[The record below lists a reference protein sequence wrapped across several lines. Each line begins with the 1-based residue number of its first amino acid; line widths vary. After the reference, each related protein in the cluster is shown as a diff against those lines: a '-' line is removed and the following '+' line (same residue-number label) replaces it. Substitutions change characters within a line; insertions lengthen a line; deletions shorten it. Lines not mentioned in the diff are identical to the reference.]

1 MTLTTIWCIW
11 RPILLDFRQSDA
23 VYEFPMH
30 CDPPAITFI
39 PCEEHF
45 RPVLPTIEG
54 NVDYLTLRG
63 QLTTMDEL
71 LRTSGLENEFVT
83 RSLKHW
89 VKTLSQSKVEQIELS
104 GEGKCGVI
112 RLEDLVSGKQ
122 QARFQEHS
130 IRALRCTIA
139 RTLLGGS
146 FRDFAARM
154 ADSPLLQWFCQVG
167 QLDRVKLPAKSTIPR
182 YATWLPEEE
191 MREVIKGLLRKAG
204 AAISDGEQALD
215 LEAPLDLST
224 MFLDTTCL
232 KANIHFPVDWVLLR
246 DGVKSLMQ
254 SVELVRSHGL
264 KSRMCEPQ
272 EFITKINRLSMEMTH
287 TRRKKNGNK
296 ERKRVLREMKRIV
309 TVVRAHAQRYYTLL
323 DENWQ
328 ATDWTRPQAEQVLKR
343 LKSIIEALPAAVKQ
357 AHERIIGERQV
368 ANAEKI
374 LSLFEP
380 DIHVIVRG
388 KAGEEV
394 EFGNLLV
401 LGEQIDGLIMD
412 WELFKE
418 QVPADVRLV
427 RPSVERVENGLAI
440 SLKGL
445 ITDRGF
451 DNKTNV
457 RWLEERGT
465 FAGLCPRDP
474 RALCEAMKDEDFAQ
488 AQHRRAQTEARVA
501 IFKNE
506 FLGRP
511 MRSEGFENR
520 ALQVA
525 WGVLTHNL
533 WVLANKLR
541 EQRKIREQKLRKA
554 A

>member
-1 MTLTTIWCIW
+1 MSC
-11 RPILLDFRQSDA
+11 
-23 VYEFPMH
+23 E
-30 CDPPAITFI
+30 PPAITFI
-39 PCEEHF
+39 PCEGHF

-54 NVDYLTLRG
+54 NVDYLALRG

-71 LRTSGLENEFVT
+71 LRTSGVENEFVT
-83 RSLKHW
+83 RSLEQW
-89 VKTLSQSKVEQIELS
+89 IKTLSQSKVEQIELS
-104 GEGKCGVI
+104 GEGQSGVI
-112 RLEDLVSGKQ
+112 RLEDLVGGKQ
-122 QARFQEHS
+122 QVRFQEHS
-130 IRALRCTIA
+130 VRALRCTIA
-139 RTLLGGS
+139 RTLLGES
-146 FRDFAARM
+146 FRDFAARL

-167 QLDRVKLPAKSTIPR
+167 QLERVKVPAKSTLQR
-182 YATWLPEEE
+182 YASWLPDEE
-191 MREVIKGLLRKAG
+191 MRQVINGLLRKAG
-204 AAISDGEQALD
+204 AA
-215 LEAPLDLST
+215 LENGKQVLELEEPLDLST
-224 MFLDTTCL
+224 MFLDTTCV

-246 DGVKSLMQ
+246 DGIKSLMQ
-254 SVELVRSHGL
+254 SVELIRTHGL

-287 TRRKKNGNK
+287 TRRKKNGRK

-309 TVVRAHAQRYYTLL
+309 TVVRAHAQRYRTLL
-323 DENWQ
+323 DEHWQ
-328 ATDWTRPQAEQVLKR
+328 ATDWTRPQTEQVLKR
-343 LKSIIEALPAAVKQ
+343 LDAVLEALPAAVKQ

-368 ANAEKI
+368 ANNEKL

-401 LGEQIDGLIMD
+401 LGEQPDGLIID

-418 QVPADVRLV
+418 DVPADVRLV
-427 RPSVERVENGLAI
+427 RPSVERAESGLQVAI
-440 SLKGL
+440 KSL

-451 DNKTNV
+451 DNKSNAK
-457 RWLEERGT
+457 WLERRGT

-474 RALCEAMKDEDFAQ
+474 RALREAMKDEQFAQ
-488 AQHRRAQTEARVA
+488 GQRRRAQTEARVA
-501 IFKNE
+501 IFKNQ

-525 WGVLTHNL
+525 WGVLTHDL

-541 EQRKIREQKLRKA
+541 EQRKIREQKLRQA

>member
-1 MTLTTIWCIW
+1 
-11 RPILLDFRQSDA
+11 LLDFCESDGLKE
-23 VYEFPMH
+23 YLMH

-39 PCEEHF
+39 PCEMHF

-139 RTLLGGS
+139 RTLLWGS

-167 QLDRVKLPAKSTIPR
+167 QLDRVKVPAKSTIQR

-191 MREVIKGLLRKAG
+191 MREVINGLLRKAG
-204 AAISDGEQALD
+204 AAISDGKQVLD

-254 SVELVRSHGL
+254 SVELIRSHGL

-287 TRRKKNGNK
+287 TRRKKNSNK
-296 ERKRVLREMKRIV
+296 ERKRVLREMKRVV

-323 DENWQ
+323 DQNWQ

-343 LKSIIEALPAAVKQ
+343 IKSIIEALPAAVKQ

-368 ANAEKI
+368 ANDEKI

-380 DIHVIVRG
+380 NIHVIVRG

-418 QVPADVRLV
+418 QVPADPRLV
-427 RPSVERVENGLAI
+427 RPSVERVENGLAL

-451 DNKTNV
+451 DNKANV
-457 RWLEERGT
+457 TWLKERGT

-474 RALCEAMKDEDFAQ
+474 RALREAMKDADFAQ
-488 AQHRRAQTEARVA
+488 AQRRRAQTEARIA

-533 WVLANKLR
+533 WVLAEKLR
-541 EQRKIREQKLRKA
+541 EQRKIREQQLRKA

>member
-1 MTLTTIWCIW
+1 MSC
-11 RPILLDFRQSDA
+11 
-23 VYEFPMH
+23 E
-30 CDPPAITFI
+30 PPAITFI
-39 PCEEHF
+39 PCEGHF

-54 NVDYLTLRG
+54 NVDYLALRG

-71 LRTSGLENEFVT
+71 LRTSGVENEFVLL
-83 RSLKHW
+83 SLQHW

-104 GEGKCGVI
+104 GEGQSGVI
-112 RLEDLVSGKQ
+112 RLEDLVGGKQ
-122 QARFQEHS
+122 QVRFQEHS
-130 IRALRCTIA
+130 VRALRCTIA
-139 RTLLGGS
+139 RTLLGES
-146 FRDFAARM
+146 FRDFAARL

-167 QLDRVKLPAKSTIPR
+167 QLERVKVPAKSTLQR
-182 YATWLPEEE
+182 YATWLPDEE
-191 MREVIKGLLRKAG
+191 MRQVINGLLRKAG
-204 AAISDGEQALD
+204 AAIADGKQVLD

-224 MFLDTTCL
+224 MFLDTTCV

-254 SVELVRSHGL
+254 SVELIRSHGL

-287 TRRKKNGNK
+287 TRRKKNGKK

-309 TVVRAHAQRYYTLL
+309 TVVRAHAQRYRALL

-343 LKSIIEALPAAVKQ
+343 IDSVLEALPAAVKQ

-368 ANAEKI
+368 ANDEKL

-380 DIHVIVRG
+380 HIHVIVRG

-418 QVPADVRLV
+418 EVPADMRLV
-427 RPSVERVENGLAI
+427 CPSVERAESALEVGI
-440 SLKGL
+440 KGL
-445 ITDRGF
+445 VTDRGF
-451 DNKTNV
+451 DNKANV
-457 RWLEERGT
+457 KWLEGRGT
-465 FAGLCPRDP
+465 FSGLCPRDP
-474 RALCEAMKDEDFAQ
+474 RALREAMKDERFAQ

-506 FLGRP
+506 FLGLP
-511 MRSEGFENR
+511 MRAEGFENR

-525 WGVLTHNL
+525 WGVLTHDL

-541 EQRKIREQKLRKA
+541 EQRKIREQKLRQA
-554 A
+554 AA

>member
-1 MTLTTIWCIW
+1 
-11 RPILLDFRQSDA
+11 
-23 VYEFPMH
+23 MH
-30 CDPPAITFI
+30 CEPPAITFI

-71 LRTSGLENEFVT
+71 LRTSGIENEFVT
-83 RSLKHW
+83 RSLNHW

-104 GEGKCGVI
+104 GEGKCGAI
-112 RLEDLVSGKQ
+112 RLEDLIGGKQ

-146 FRDFAARM
+146 FRDFAARL

-167 QLDRVKLPAKSTIPR
+167 QLERVKVPAKSTLQR

-191 MREVIKGLLRKAG
+191 MRQVINGLLRKAG
-204 AAISDGEQALD
+204 AAIADGKQVLD
-215 LEAPLDLST
+215 LEAPLDLSR

-232 KANIHFPVDWVLLR
+232 KANIHFPVDWVLMR

-254 SVELVRSHGL
+254 SVELIRLHGL

-287 TRRKKNGNK
+287 TRRKKNGKK

-309 TVVRAHAQRYYTLL
+309 TVVRAHAQRYRALL

-328 ATDWTRPQAEQVLKR
+328 ATDWTRRQAEQVLKR
-343 LKSIIEALPAAVKQ
+343 IDSVLEALPAAVKQ

-368 ANAEKI
+368 ANDEKL

-418 QVPADVRLV
+418 EVPADMRLV
-427 RPSVERVENGLAI
+427 RPSVERAESALEVGIKSLA
-440 SLKGL
+440 
-445 ITDRGF
+445 TDRGF
-451 DNKTNV
+451 DNKANV
-457 RWLEERGT
+457 KWLEGRGT
-465 FAGLCPRDP
+465 FSGLCPRDP
-474 RALCEAMKDEDFAQ
+474 RALREAMKDERFAQ

-511 MRSEGFENR
+511 MRAEGFENR

-541 EQRKIREQKLRKA
+541 EQRKIREQQVRKA

>member
-1 MTLTTIWCIW
+1 MYC
-11 RPILLDFRQSDA
+11 
-23 VYEFPMH
+23 E
-30 CDPPAITFI
+30 PPAITFI
-39 PCEEHF
+39 PCEGHF

-54 NVDYLTLRG
+54 NVDYLALRG

-71 LRTSGLENEFVT
+71 LRTSGLENEFVM
-83 RSLKHW
+83 RSLEHW
-89 VKTLSQSKVEQIELS
+89 IKTLSESKVEQIELS
-104 GEGKCGVI
+104 GQGQSGVI
-112 RLEDLVSGKQ
+112 RLEELIRGEQ
-122 QARFQEHS
+122 QVRFQEHS

-139 RTLLGGS
+139 RTLLGES
-146 FRDFAARM
+146 FRDFAARL

-167 QLDRVKLPAKSTIPR
+167 QLDRVTVPAKSTLQR
-182 YATWLPEEE
+182 YATWLPEEQD
-191 MREVIKGLLRKAG
+191 MREVINGLLRKAG
-204 AAISDGEQALD
+204 AA
-215 LEAPLDLST
+215 LENGKQVLELEEPLDLST
-224 MFLDTTCL
+224 MFLDTTCV

-254 SVELVRSHGL
+254 SVELIRLHGL
-264 KSRMCEPQ
+264 KSRMCAPQ

-309 TVVRAHAQRYYTLL
+309 TVVRAHAQRYRTLL

-343 LKSIIEALPAAVKQ
+343 IDSVLEALPAAVKQ

-368 ANAEKI
+368 ANNEKL

-401 LGEQIDGLIMD
+401 LGEQRDGLIID

-418 QVPADVRLV
+418 DVPADVRLV
-427 RPSVERVENGLAI
+427 RPSVERAESGLQVAI
-440 SLKGL
+440 KSLV
-445 ITDRGF
+445 TDRGF
-451 DNKTNV
+451 DNKSNV
-457 RWLEERGT
+457 KWLERRGT

-474 RALCEAMKDEDFAQ
+474 GALREAMKDEQFAQ
-488 AQHRRAQTEARVA
+488 GQRRRAQTEARVA

-525 WGVLTHNL
+525 WGVLTHDL

-541 EQRKIREQKLRKA
+541 EQRKIREQKLSQA

>member
-1 MTLTTIWCIW
+1 
-11 RPILLDFRQSDA
+11 
-23 VYEFPMH
+23 
-30 CDPPAITFI
+30 
-39 PCEEHF
+39 
-45 RPVLPTIEG
+45 
-54 NVDYLTLRG
+54 
-63 QLTTMDEL
+63 
-71 LRTSGLENEFVT
+71 
-83 RSLKHW
+83 
-89 VKTLSQSKVEQIELS
+89 
-104 GEGKCGVI
+104 VI
-112 RLEDLVSGKQ
+112 RLEELVRGRQ
-122 QARFQEHS
+122 QVRFQEHS

-146 FRDFAARM
+146 FRDFAARL

-167 QLDRVKLPAKSTIPR
+167 QLDRVKVPAKSTLQR
-182 YATWLPEEE
+182 YANWLPEEE
-191 MREVIKGLLRKAG
+191 LREVINGLLRKAG
-204 AAISDGEQALD
+204 AAIADGKQVLD

-224 MFLDTTCL
+224 MFMDTTCV

-254 SVELVRSHGL
+254 SVDLIRTHGL

-272 EFITKINRLSMEMTH
+272 VFITKINRLSMEMSH
-287 TRRKKNGNK
+287 TRRKKNGKK
-296 ERKRVLREMKRIV
+296 ERKRVLREMKRVV

-343 LKSIIEALPAAVKQ
+343 IELVIEALPAAVKQ

-368 ANAEKI
+368 ANDEKL

-401 LGEQIDGLIMD
+401 LGEQRDGLIVD
-412 WELFKE
+412 WELFRAE
-418 QVPADVRLV
+418 VPADMRLV
-427 RPSVERVENGLAI
+427 RPSVERAESALGVAI
-440 SLKGL
+440 KGL
-445 ITDRGF
+445 VTDRGF
-451 DNKTNV
+451 DNKANV
-457 RWLEERGT
+457 KWLEQRGT

-474 RALCEAMKDEDFAQ
+474 RALREAMKDEHFAQ
-488 AQHRRAQTEARVA
+488 AQRRRAQTEARVA

-511 MRSEGFENR
+511 MRSEGFKNR
-520 ALQVA
+520 ALQVT
-525 WGVLTHNL
+525 WGVLTHDL
-533 WVLANKLR
+533 WVLAEKLR
-541 EQRKIREQKLRKA
+541 EQRKIREQKLRQA

>member
-1 MTLTTIWCIW
+1 MYC
-11 RPILLDFRQSDA
+11 
-23 VYEFPMH
+23 E
-30 CDPPAITFI
+30 PPAITFI
-39 PCEEHF
+39 PCEGHF

-71 LRTSGLENEFVT
+71 LRTSGVENEFVM
-83 RSLKHW
+83 RSLVHW
-89 VKTLSQSKVEQIELS
+89 IKTLSESKAEQIELS
-104 GEGKCGVI
+104 GEGRSGVI
-112 RLEDLVSGKQ
+112 RLEELIRGEQ
-122 QARFQEHS
+122 QVRFQEHS

-139 RTLLGGS
+139 RTLLGES
-146 FRDFAARM
+146 FRDFAARL

-167 QLDRVKLPAKSTIPR
+167 QLDRVRVPAKSTLQR
-182 YATWLPEEE
+182 YGSWLPEEE
-191 MREVIKGLLRKAG
+191 MREVINGLVRKAG
-204 AAISDGEQALD
+204 AALEDGKQV
-215 LEAPLDLST
+215 LELEEPLDLSA
-224 MFLDTTCL
+224 MFLDTTCV
-232 KANIHFPVDWVLLR
+232 KANIHFPIDWVLLR

-254 SVELVRSHGL
+254 SVELIRSHGL

-272 EFITKINRLSMEMTH
+272 EFITKINRLSMEMSH

-309 TVVRAHAQRYYTLL
+309 TVVRAHAKRYRTLL
-323 DENWQ
+323 DLNWQ

-343 LKSIIEALPAAVKQ
+343 IDSVLEALPAAVKQ

-368 ANAEKI
+368 ANDDKL

-401 LGEQIDGLIMD
+401 LGEQRDGLIMD

-418 QVPADVRLV
+418 DVPADVRLV
-427 RPSVERVENGLAI
+427 RPSVQRAESGLQVAI
-440 SLKGL
+440 KSLV
-445 ITDRGF
+445 TDRGF
-451 DNKTNV
+451 DNKSNV
-457 RWLEERGT
+457 KWLEGRGT

-474 RALCEAMKDEDFAQ
+474 RALREAMKDEHFAQ
-488 AQHRRAQTEARVA
+488 AQRRRAQTEARVA

-541 EQRKIREQKLRKA
+541 EQRTIREQKLGQA

>member
-1 MTLTTIWCIW
+1 MSC
-11 RPILLDFRQSDA
+11 
-23 VYEFPMH
+23 E
-30 CDPPAITFI
+30 PPAITFI

-71 LRTSGLENEFVT
+71 LRTSGIEDEFVT
-83 RSLKHW
+83 RSLNHW
-89 VKTLSQSKVEQIELS
+89 VKTLSQSRVDEIALS
-104 GEGKCGVI
+104 GEGQCGVI
-112 RLEDLVSGKQ
+112 RLEELVRGRQ
-122 QARFQEHS
+122 QVRFQEHS

-146 FRDFAARM
+146 FRDFAARL

-167 QLDRVKLPAKSTIPR
+167 QLDRVKVPAKSTLQR
-182 YATWLPEEE
+182 YANWLPEEE
-191 MREVIKGLLRKAG
+191 LREVINRLLRKAG
-204 AAISDGEQALD
+204 AAIADGKQVLD

-224 MFLDTTCL
+224 MFMDTTCV

-254 SVELVRSHGL
+254 SVDLIRTHGL

-272 EFITKINRLSMEMTH
+272 VFITKINRLSMEMSH
-287 TRRKKNGNK
+287 TRRKKNGKK
-296 ERKRVLREMKRIV
+296 ERKRVLREMKRVV

-343 LKSIIEALPAAVKQ
+343 IELVIEALPAAVKQ

-368 ANAEKI
+368 ANDEKL

-401 LGEQIDGLIMD
+401 LGEQRDGLIVD

-418 QVPADVRLV
+418 EVPADMRLV
-427 RPSVERVENGLAI
+427 RPSVERTESALEVAI
-440 SLKGL
+440 KGL
-445 ITDRGF
+445 VTDRGF
-451 DNKTNV
+451 DNKANV
-457 RWLEERGT
+457 KWLEQRGT

-474 RALCEAMKDEDFAQ
+474 RAMREAMKDEHFAQ
-488 AQHRRAQTEARVA
+488 AQRRRAQTEARVA

-511 MRSEGFENR
+511 MRSEGFKNR
-520 ALQVA
+520 ALQVT
-525 WGVLTHNL
+525 WGVLTHDL
-533 WVLANKLR
+533 WVLAEKLR
-541 EQRKIREQKLRKA
+541 EQRKIREQKLRQA

>member
-1 MTLTTIWCIW
+1 
-11 RPILLDFRQSDA
+11 
-23 VYEFPMH
+23 MH
-30 CDPPAITFI
+30 CEPPAITFI

-54 NVDYLTLRG
+54 NVDYLSLRG
-63 QLTTMDEL
+63 QLITMDEL
-71 LRTSGLENEFVT
+71 LRTSGIENEFVT
-83 RSLKHW
+83 RSLNHW
-89 VKTLSQSKVEQIELS
+89 VGVLSQSKVEEIALS
-104 GEGKCGVI
+104 GEGQCGVI
-112 RLEDLVSGKQ
+112 RLEELIRGQ
-122 QARFQEHS
+122 QQVRFQEHS
-130 IRALRCTIA
+130 RRAFRCTIA

-146 FRDFAARM
+146 FRDFASRL
-154 ADSPLLQWFCQVG
+154 ADSPLLQWFCQLG
-167 QLDRVKLPAKSTIPR
+167 QLDRVKVPAKSTLQR

-191 MREVIKGLLRKAG
+191 MRKVINALLRRAG
-204 AAISDGEQALD
+204 AAIADCKQVLD
-215 LEAPLDLST
+215 LEAPLELSK
-224 MFLDTTCL
+224 MFLDTTCV

-254 SVELVRSHGL
+254 SVELIRSHGL

-287 TRRKKNGNK
+287 TRRKKEGKK
-296 ERKRVLREMKRIV
+296 ERKRVLRQMKRVV
-309 TVVRAHAQRYYTLL
+309 TVVRAHAQRYHRLL
-323 DENWQ
+323 DLNWQ

-343 LKSIIEALPAAVKQ
+343 IDSILEALPAAVKQ

-368 ANAEKI
+368 ANNEKL

-388 KAGEEV
+388 KAGEEI

-401 LGEQIDGLIMD
+401 LGEQRDGLIMD

-418 QVPADVRLV
+418 EVPADVRLV
-427 RPSVERVENGLAI
+427 RPSVERAESSLQVAI
-440 SLKGL
+440 KSLV
-445 ITDRGF
+445 TDRGF

-457 RWLEERGT
+457 QWLEGRGT

-474 RALCEAMKDEDFAQ
+474 RALREAMKDERFAQ
-488 AQHRRAQTEARVA
+488 GQRRRAQTEARLA

-511 MRSEGFENR
+511 MRAEGFENR

-525 WGVLTHNL
+525 WGVLTHDL
-533 WVLANKLR
+533 WVLAEKLR
-541 EQRKIREQKLRKA
+541 QQRKIREQKLAQA

>member
-1 MTLTTIWCIW
+1 
-11 RPILLDFRQSDA
+11 
-23 VYEFPMH
+23 
-30 CDPPAITFI
+30 
-39 PCEEHF
+39 
-45 RPVLPTIEG
+45 LPTIEG

-71 LRTSGLENEFVT
+71 LRTSGVENEFVM
-83 RSLKHW
+83 RSLVHW
-89 VKTLSQSKVEQIELS
+89 IKTLSESKAEQIELS
-104 GEGKCGVI
+104 GEGRSGVI
-112 RLEDLVSGKQ
+112 RLEELIRGEQ
-122 QARFQEHS
+122 QVRFQEHS

-139 RTLLGGS
+139 RTLLGES
-146 FRDFAARM
+146 FRDFAARL

-167 QLDRVKLPAKSTIPR
+167 QLDRVRVPAKSTLQR
-182 YATWLPEEE
+182 YGSWLPEEE
-191 MREVIKGLLRKAG
+191 MREVINGLVRKAG
-204 AAISDGEQALD
+204 AALEDGKQV
-215 LEAPLDLST
+215 LELEEPLDLSA
-224 MFLDTTCL
+224 MFLDTTCV
-232 KANIHFPVDWVLLR
+232 KANIHFPIDWVLLR

-254 SVELVRSHGL
+254 SVELIRSHGL

-272 EFITKINRLSMEMTH
+272 EFITKINRLSMEMSH

-309 TVVRAHAQRYYTLL
+309 TVVRAHAKRYRTLL
-323 DENWQ
+323 DLNWQ

-343 LKSIIEALPAAVKQ
+343 IDSVLEALPAAVKQ

-368 ANAEKI
+368 ANDDKL

-401 LGEQIDGLIMD
+401 LGEQRDGLIMD

-418 QVPADVRLV
+418 DVPADVRLV
-427 RPSVERVENGLAI
+427 RPSVQRAESGLQVAI
-440 SLKGL
+440 KSLV
-445 ITDRGF
+445 TDRGF
-451 DNKTNV
+451 DNKSNV
-457 RWLEERGT
+457 KWLEGRGT

-474 RALCEAMKDEDFAQ
+474 RALREAMKDEHFAQ
-488 AQHRRAQTEARVA
+488 AQRRRAQTEARVA

-541 EQRKIREQKLRKA
+541 EQRTIREQKLGQA